1 MDPLAI
7 KYSGI
12 GGYVYVANNPINLI
26 DPTGMSVEPV
36 YDLEGNHLGNTI
48 EDFTGDVI
56 IYSGDKDKSSLKI

>member
-1 MDPLAI
+1 MKKQFVIWTP
-7 KYSGI
+7 YH
-12 GGYVYVANNPINLI
+12 YEHQNPIMLI
-26 DPTGMSVEPV
+26 DPTGMSAEPV